1 MSQNTR
7 NNTAVTASEANG
19 GDPFS
24 APSDAAGPFSV
35 PSGSHANGSERQE
48 EPPPG
53 TAASAYHWL
62 MVADRLGAEPGDEI
76 AGYLAPDQ
84 WEAVRRFARRHG
96 VTIAAPNAAVERDG
110 TRFEELDHAPLPAEL
125 AAVVCPDLEGTTRA
139 EVLDFINDSVLH
151 SMSDPEPA
159 LAKLIESAQARKRER
174 AQAHQVLNRVEVEPG
189 EVVTIAPDTEYALDE
204 VERVAGAEVADA
216 ARRAIEQFNTDTW
229 NMGPAARKHHRDEHT
244 YLATAGELVNH
255 GVAPKTVATM
265 VAATPAQR
273 SGAWSDLAEARALHR
288 FGGVAEHDPVSRR
301 WCSLDDLDALPS
313 PGWLVGKL
321 VPAAGLTRLVG
332 MSQSLKSFIALDM
345 ALSVATGTPF
355 AGLSRFDTAQR
366 GHVIYVVG
374 EGVHG
379 IDRRVRAW
387 CAQRGIDRAEVRKN
401 LTVLRGAAQ
410 LGSRRDM
417 AEVRAKVIETGAC
430 LTVFDTQARCTVE
443 LEENSATEQGKAI
456 AALDALM
463 RATDVAVLML
473 HHTTKSD
480 PRNARGSVAWT
491 GAVDTELVA
500 VRDGDKLAVDLEVLK
515 MKDDDNTGT
524 YPLKAVKVTLSS
536 GGESLVLGPGT
547 DPITADFDPDRPI
560 EQWTGKGA
568 AYAKPMYELAQEN
581 CIPGDGLTQ
590 HRLSEIANEV
600 VGTEMYRGKSRDKRR
615 VCSKNT
621 AVGAVQLLV
630 QHKWLVV
637 AKRDPLGHV
646 FYEPKDYPP
655 LDPAAVNGLTGEGNS
670 GA

>member
-1 MSQNTR
+1 MKSTKNDGIVAESIVPQINGH
-7 NNTAVTASEANG
+7 ASA
-19 GDPFS
+19 DPFS
-24 APSDAAGPFSV
+24 GPSGAWAAGTGVQDDREASEDAAVAV
-35 PSGSHANGSERQE
+35 P
-48 EPPPG
+48 
-53 TAASAYHWL
+53 WL

-76 AGYLAPDQ
+76 APHLDPRQ
-84 WEAVRRFARRHG
+84 WEAVRTFARRYG
-96 VTIAAPNAAVERDG
+96 VRVVAPNEAVERDG
-110 TRFEELDHAPLPAEL
+110 TRFEELDHAPLPVAL
-125 AAVVCPDLEGTTRA
+125 AAVVCADLEGVTRS
-139 EVLDFINDSVLH
+139 EVIEFVNDSALYDI
-151 SMSDPEPA
+151 SDPEPA
-159 LAKLIESAQARKRER
+159 LAKLTQEAEVRKRQR
-174 AQAHQVLNRVEVEPG
+174 AQQHQALKGVEIAPG
-189 EVVTIAPDTEYALDE
+189 EVITIPPDTEYALDE
-204 VERVAGAEVADA
+204 IERVAGVAVADA
-216 ARRAIEQFNTDTW
+216 LRQAIEQFNTDTW

-273 SGAWSDLAEARALHR
+273 SAAWSDLAEARALHR

-379 IDRRVRAW
+379 IDKRVRAW
-387 CAQRGIDRAEVRKN
+387 CAQRGIERAEVRKN

-417 AEVRAKVIETGAC
+417 AEVRAKVFETGAC
-430 LTVFDTQARCTVE
+430 LVVFDTQARCTVE

-463 RATDVAVLML
+463 RATNVAVLML

-491 GAVDTELVA
+491 GAVDTELVS
-500 VRDGDKLAVDLEVLK
+500 VRDGDKLAVDLEVVK
-515 MKDDDNTGT
+515 MKDDDNTGA
-524 YPLKAVKVTLSS
+524 YPLKAVKVTLPS
-536 GGESLVLGPGT
+536 GDESLVLGPGT
-547 DPITADFDPDRPI
+547 DPITADFDPDRPM

-568 AYAKPMYELAQEN
+568 AYAKPMYALAQEN

-590 HRLSEIANEV
+590 HRLSEIANEI
-600 VGTEMYRGKSRDKRR
+600 VGTEVYKGKSRDKRR

-655 LDPAAVNGLTGEGNS
+655 LDPAAVNSLTDEGNS